1 MVELPLILS
10 GNFSKEN
17 AVFSPILPHAKGE
30 PVIETLADDFLTH
43 RQG

>member
-17 AVFSPILPHAKGE
+17 AVFSPILPQAKGE
-30 PVIETLADDFLTH
+30 TAN
-43 RQG
+43 